1 MNRICLRVFIAA
13 LTFIIGVSS
22 AYLAWLAYR
31 KPAELPPTNYQ
42 LEITEPF
49 TKTAASPEV
58 SNKSSQ
64 EEWEE
69 LAGLGGCTLGFRF
82 YEPQFESYQPVEANT
97 EAGIFYNKRW
107 VAFFRRDKHSTV
119 PFLIS
124 QISNKA
130 QTNVH
135 IDPFGAATK
144 GELAVYCLQYILKV
158 NWYELKKEYQT
169 RFDKIDYEYTTDQ
182 DLLQKIIGTKRGAQ
196 EMMDLW
202 QKVYEQS
209 S

>member
-1 MNRICLRVFIAA
+1 MKRIGLRVIIAGF
-13 LTFIIGVSS
+13 TFLIGVSS
-22 AYLAWLAYR
+22 AYLIWLAYR
-31 KPAELPPTNYQ
+31 KPAGLPTPNSQAEL
-42 LEITEPF
+42 
-49 TKTAASPEV
+49 TKPISYTAPSAGTRSA
-58 SNKSSQ
+58 K

-69 LAGLGGCTLGFRF
+69 LVKLGGCTLGLR
-82 YEPQFESYQPVEANT
+82 YYDPRFESYDPEKGVNP
-97 EAGIFYNKRW
+97 EAGIFYGQRW
-107 VAFFRRDKHSTV
+107 VAFFRRDKNETV

-124 QISNKA
+124 QIPKRV

-135 IDPFGAATK
+135 IDPFGPAIK

-158 NWYELKKEYQT
+158 NWYELEKEYQI

-182 DLLQKIIGTKRGAQ
+182 ELLQKIIGTKRGAQ
-196 EMMDLW
+196 EMMELW